1 MATLQEFWT
10 SLNCSDKREKVK
22 TLLEVVKTFGL
33 VFTGVGLILTYC
45 DAQEDRRLTQER
57 LVTDRF
63 SKAIEQLGEEQSETV
78 HIGGIFSLER
88 IAEEYPKDYWW
99 TIIEILAFYVR
110 HNSPSPE
117 KEQEAKSIDI
127 NVQTALTVIGRR
139 DVSLENIK
147 KLEEGKSINL
157 TNTNLTGANLTGAN
171 LTGANLTGANLTR
184 AILTRAN
191 LTGANLTEA
200 NLTEAVLPEA
210 NLPEANLTGANLT
223 EAILPKANLTG
234 ANLTEAVL
242 PGAKLL
248 ETNLTCAYLT
258 GANFSTTDSDQA
270 NFAGAYLK
278 DADLFHTNLRQTKNL
293 LISQVESAQN
303 WDRAIYDD
311 ELLEQV
317 HELREKQKHR
327 ASSGSQS
334 NNCSN

>member
-1 MATLQEFWT
+1 MGTLQEFWT
-10 SLNCSDKREKVK
+10 SLNCSVKREKVK

-78 HIGGIFSLER
+78 HIGGIFSLKR

-171 LTGANLTGANLTR
+171 LTEANLAG
-184 AILTRAN
+184 AN

-200 NLTEAVLPEA
+200 NLAGANLTEANLAGAV
-210 NLPEANLTGANLT
+210 LPEANLTGANLA
-223 EAILPKANLTG
+223 EAVLPGAKLIKANLTG

-242 PGAKLL
+242 PGANLL
-248 ETNLTCAYLT
+248 KTNLTGADLT
-258 GANFSTTDSDQA
+258 GANFSTTDSHKA
-270 NFAGAYLK
+270 NFAGADLK
-278 DADLFHTNLRQTKNL
+278 DAVLFYTNLKQTKNL
-293 LISQVESAQN
+293 LIIQVKSAKN

-311 ELLEQV
+311 ELREQV
-317 HELREKQKHR
+317 NELREKQKHR
-327 ASSGSQS
+327 SPSGSQS
-334 NNCSN
+334 NNCQN